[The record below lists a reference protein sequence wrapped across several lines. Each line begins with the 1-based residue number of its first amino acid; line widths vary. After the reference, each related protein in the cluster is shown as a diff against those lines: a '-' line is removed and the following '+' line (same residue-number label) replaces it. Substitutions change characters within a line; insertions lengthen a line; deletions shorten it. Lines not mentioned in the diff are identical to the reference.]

1 MTASRLL
8 LAALG
13 AIALAGCSQQ
23 PAQPKEELVATV
35 DGVGVSRNTFEQ
47 YVAGVTEKPV
57 AEVPEE
63 QRKELLDTLVR
74 AYVVAAEAQRSG
86 IAAKPEV
93 AATQEI
99 QRLTLLQ
106 RASGQ
111 ELLKDKKPSE
121 QELRAEYDL
130 RVAQLDKQQYRLSHI
145 AVATSEEATKIIGQ
159 LDKGANF
166 AALAR
171 QSSLDNNSKASGG
184 DLNFA
189 PVSAMPPSFA
199 VAIRDL
205 KKGQYTKT
213 PLRTDL
219 GWHVVQLTDTREA
232 APPPFESEQVQEQ
245 LVQALQQKQF
255 DAWVDGLVAKSK
267 ITKTP

>member
-1 MTASRLL
+1 M
-8 LAALG
+8 
-13 AIALAGCSQQ
+13 
-23 PAQPKEELVATV
+23 ATV

-121 QELRAEYDL
+121 QELRVKL
-130 RVAQLDKQQYRLSHI
+130 
-145 AVATSEEATKIIGQ
+145 
-159 LDKGANF
+159 
-166 AALAR
+166 
-171 QSSLDNNSKASGG
+171 
-184 DLNFA
+184 
-189 PVSAMPPSFA
+189 
-199 VAIRDL
+199 
-205 KKGQYTKT
+205 
-213 PLRTDL
+213 
-219 GWHVVQLTDTREA
+219 REA
-232 APPPFESEQVQEQ
+232 RLGGSSGHIPTRL
-245 LVQALQQKQF
+245 LVRAHPDALHEKVVTAL
-255 DAWVDGLVAKSK
+255 DAGTEVEMEDVILQTVEEE
-267 ITKTP
+267 